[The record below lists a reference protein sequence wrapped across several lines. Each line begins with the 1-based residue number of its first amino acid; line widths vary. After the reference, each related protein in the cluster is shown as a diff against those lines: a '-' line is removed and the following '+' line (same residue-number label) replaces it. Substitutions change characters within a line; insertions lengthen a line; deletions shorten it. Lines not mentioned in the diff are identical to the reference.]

1 MFILKLINICYSI
14 SQSKYSDLDLDKN
27 CKNYPYNNFSS
38 YRECDE
44 DFVFKIHMK
53 KYKTMPFWV
62 TDNIEDVTFH
72 R

>member
-1 MFILKLINICYSI
+1 M
-14 SQSKYSDLDLDKN
+14 DPDKN

-44 DFVFKIHMK
+44 DFVYKEHLNRFKIF
-53 KYKTMPFWV
+53 PFWV
-62 TDNIEDVTFH
+62 TENMQEVTVH

>member
-1 MFILKLINICYSI
+1 M
-14 SQSKYSDLDLDKN
+14 DPDKN

-44 DFVFKIHMK
+44 DYVYNEYLNRYKIL
-53 KYKTMPFWV
+53 PFWV
-62 TDNIEDVTFH
+62 TNNIREVTLH